1 MSSISDSQLAFAPFT
16 KAYNDT
22 GANIVGALNTATA
35 VRLLIP
41 VVAAGWYN
49 VSFNGEVRGLTNQT
63 LSGLTFNLYSDAG
76 GASLVAALNVPIFPA
91 AQIGTRIRF
100 EYSATV
106 LVPSGAVY
114 TNFRST
120 GSAATILPQEYDFTT
135 DTGMSFSFL
144 RAQM

>member
-22 GANIVGALNTATA
+22 GANIVGAVNTATA

-41 VVAAGWYN
+41 AVTAGWYN
-49 VSFNGEVRGLTNQT
+49 VALNGGLQGITDNT
-63 LSGLTFNLYSDAG
+63 LSGLCFNLYSDAG
-76 GASLVAALNVPIFPA
+76 GANLLAAINVPLYPA
-91 AQIGTRIRF
+91 GAIGTTLRF
-100 EYSATV
+100 EISATV

-114 TNFRST
+114 TNFRPT
-120 GSAATILPQEYDFTT
+120 GSAATILPQEYSFVT
-135 DTGMSFSFL
+135 DNGMSFSFV